1 MKQLLRVSR
10 VLLFAMLLIPLAG
23 CKRTVGD
30 IPSELS
36 PSPEF
41 LNDNPE
47 ALQARCNYEI
57 TDFRWSLTAPS
68 QSTFFSDPVVG
79 ETFEYDLIS
88 SWELAFIDSTVSLSY
103 FTDDALLLAEIVPQ
117 NAFSIDSRSHRSFTL
132 THTENFKW
140 QAGQFYR
147 LDCHLQY
154 TPPPFFDFIRMNVFF
169 AVIIM
174 VGLLIYFF
182 QKIKKNPEAIFV
194 RRIPGIDAIEEA
206 VGRATEMGRPVL
218 YVPGIDDITE
228 IQTIASMLI
237 LGKVA
242 ETVAR
247 YKTPILVPCRI
258 PFVMTVAEEMVRQ
271 AYYNVGMPE
280 DHRPENISFISDEQ
294 FAYTAGVNG
303 IMLREKPAAN
313 LMIGRFFAE
322 SLILSETGFQSGAI
336 QVAGTAEV
344 TQLPFFIAAC
354 DYTLIGEEMFAA
366 SAYLSRDAKLLSNLK
381 ATDYYKILIVG
392 VILVGSLLAT
402 FGVDWFSRMLIIH

>member
-1 MKQLLRVSR
+1 M
-10 VLLFAMLLIPLAG
+10 
-23 CKRTVGD
+23 
-30 IPSELS
+30 
-36 PSPEF
+36 
-41 LNDNPE
+41 
-47 ALQARCNYEI
+47 
-57 TDFRWSLTAPS
+57 
-68 QSTFFSDPVVG
+68 
-79 ETFEYDLIS
+79 
-88 SWELAFIDSTVSLSY
+88 
-103 FTDDALLLAEIVPQ
+103 
-117 NAFSIDSRSHRSFTL
+117 
-132 THTENFKW
+132 
-140 QAGQFYR
+140 
-147 LDCHLQY
+147 
-154 TPPPFFDFIRMNVFF
+154 
-169 AVIIM
+169 
-174 VGLLIYFF
+174 
-182 QKIKKNPEAIFV
+182 
-194 RRIPGIDAIEEA
+194 
-206 VGRATEMGRPVL
+206 
-218 YVPGIDDITE
+218 PGIDDITE

-242 ETVAR
+242 ETVAL

-313 LMIGRFFAE
+313 IMLGRFFAE

-392 VILVGSLLAT
+392 VILAGSVLAT
-402 FGVDWFSRMLIIH
+402 FGVDLFSRMLIIH

>member
-1 MKQLLRVSR
+1 MKRLLSLFG
-10 VLLFAMLLIPLAG
+10 VLLLPI
-23 CKRTVGD
+23 
-30 IPSELS
+30 I
-36 PSPEF
+36 
-41 LNDNPE
+41 
-47 ALQARCNYEI
+47 
-57 TDFRWSLTAPS
+57 
-68 QSTFFSDPVVG
+68 
-79 ETFEYDLIS
+79 
-88 SWELAFIDSTVSLSY
+88 
-103 FTDDALLLAEIVPQ
+103 LLAA
-117 NAFSIDSRSHRSFTL
+117 NGDSPGPVFDYL
-132 THTENFKW
+132 
-140 QAGQFYR
+140 R
-147 LDCHLQY
+147 L
-154 TPPPFFDFIRMNVFF
+154 NVFV
-169 AVIIM
+169 AVVVM
-174 VGLLIYFF
+174 AGLLIYFF

-242 ETVAR
+242 EMVAR

-313 LMIGRFFAE
+313 ILLGRFFAE

-392 VILVGSLLAT
+392 VILAGSVLAT
-402 FGVDWFSRMLIIH
+402 FGVDLFSRMLIIH